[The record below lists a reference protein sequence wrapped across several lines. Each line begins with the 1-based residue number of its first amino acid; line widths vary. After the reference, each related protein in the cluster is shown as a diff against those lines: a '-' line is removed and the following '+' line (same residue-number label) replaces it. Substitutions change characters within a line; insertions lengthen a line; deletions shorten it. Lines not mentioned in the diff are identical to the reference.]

1 MEFKRNIYKAMSYN
15 GFTNYATWRVHN
27 DITSVIEWEYDEM
40 ITSEL
45 LEEIIK
51 STVFDNSGAD
61 DLVLDYAMA
70 FLNNVN
76 YYELAELYTD
86 ETRHKYDNKLN

>member
-1 MEFKRNIYKAMSYN
+1 MYKMSYN

-27 DITSVIEWEYDEM
+27 DITSMINWEDDD

-61 DLVLDYAMA
+61 DLVLDYAMT
-70 FLNNVN
+70 FLNDVN
-76 YYELAELYTD
+76 YYELVELYKSENNGTI
-86 ETRHKYDNKLN
+86 

>member
-1 MEFKRNIYKAMSYN
+1 MSYN

-27 DITSVIEWEYDEM
+27 DITSAIVWEYDEM
-40 ITSEL
+40 ITFEL

-51 STVFDNSGAD
+51 ATVFDNSGAD
-61 DLVLDYAMA
+61 DLVLDYTMA

-76 YYELAELYTD
+76 YHELAELYTD
-86 ETRHKYDNKLN
+86 ETRRKYDNKLN

>member
-1 MEFKRNIYKAMSYN
+1 MSYN

-27 DITSVIEWEYDEM
+27 DITSVVEWEHDEM

-61 DLVLDYAMA
+61 DLVADYAML

-76 YYELAELYTD
+76 YHELAELYTD
-86 ETRHKYDNKLN
+86 EIRHKNDNKLN

>member
-1 MEFKRNIYKAMSYN
+1 MSYS

-27 DITSVIEWEYDEM
+27 DITSVIEWEHDEM

-70 FLNNVN
+70 FLNNVD
-76 YYELAELYTD
+76 YHELAELYTD
-86 ETRHKYDNKLN
+86 ETRRKYDNKLN